1 MADAGDAASASA
13 PRAALWGIG
22 TDLCEVER
30 VAQAWQR
37 HGQRFAERILGPAE
51 LEVFAQRM
59 ARSTARGHL
68 YLATRFAAKEACAKA
83 LGLGLRTPMTLH
95 HCEIVNAASGRPGVL
110 LHAAL
115 ADWCAQRSLRLHVS
129 LSDESRHALA
139 FAIAEIVPA
148 ELEPPCRTPR

>member
-1 MADAGDAASASA
+1 MAEAAGVTQAPA

-37 HGQRFAERILGPAE
+37 HGQRFAERILGPIE
-51 LEVFAQRM
+51 LDVFAQRI
-59 ARSTARGHL
+59 ARSTTRGHL

-95 HCEIVNAASGRPGVL
+95 HCEIVNAAGGRPDVL

-139 FAIAEIVPA
+139 FAVAEIVTFEA
-148 ELEPPCRTPR
+148 EPSCRTPR